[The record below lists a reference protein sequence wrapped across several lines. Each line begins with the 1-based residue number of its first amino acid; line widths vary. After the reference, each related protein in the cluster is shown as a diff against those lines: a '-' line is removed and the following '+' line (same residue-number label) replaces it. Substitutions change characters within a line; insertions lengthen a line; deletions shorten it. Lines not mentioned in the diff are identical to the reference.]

1 MKHGLLHSIFPFLRK
16 FSCCYQLSFYLC
28 FHSITHEKR
37 GTRQNAKRKSA
48 EPPTQKKN
56 QIDQKWG
63 GDSGRCI
70 GILGDFQVGGANMPM
85 CVWSLSLCTFM
96 YSECRA
102 FMYWLYFSVC
112 GCDEML
118 TTTTKTRWGPCVRL
132 W

>member
-1 MKHGLLHSIFPFLRK
+1 VAFFPRFSLFSENLLAVISCPFICAFIPL
-16 FSCCYQLSFYLC
+16 
-28 FHSITHEKR
+28 HTKR
-37 GTRQNAKRKSA
+37 GERGKMQKENPQNH
-48 EPPTQKKN
+48 PPKKKN

-102 FMYWLYFSVC
+102 FMY
-112 GCDEML
+112 
-118 TTTTKTRWGPCVRL
+118 
-132 W
+132 